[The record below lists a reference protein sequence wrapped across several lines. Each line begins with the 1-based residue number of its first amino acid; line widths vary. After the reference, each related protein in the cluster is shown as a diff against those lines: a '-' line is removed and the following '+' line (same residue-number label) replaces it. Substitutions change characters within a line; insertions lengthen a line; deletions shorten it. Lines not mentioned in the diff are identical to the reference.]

1 MTIKTVEQ
9 ARALPEIR
17 GGLAYFSR
25 ERTLP
30 NGDKVIED
38 LPRQLSAQPVEGDS
52 IALFTDK
59 DGRTMQVVH
68 TVEEGWCK
76 TEFRL

>member
-17 GGLAYFSR
+17 GGLSYFSR
-25 ERTLP
+25 ERILP

-38 LPRQLSAQPVEGDS
+38 VPRQLSAQPIDGDS
-52 IALFTDK
+52 IALFTDT
-59 DGRTMQVVH
+59 DGRSMEVVH

-76 TEFRL
+76 REFRL